1 MLSAIETYLSSFVI
15 GAKFLWWTWHDTD
28 APIRDKVL
36 GAPVGSSAWVI
47 TFCCSFHLIWRLML
61 TEEHIKKGTNLSLFT
76 MVLKLGINALCST
89 PLMMVQMAFFQLI
102 SGDSQGLP
110 TIRTLLACIFVYTI
124 LIYVLNTDEKDG
136 KNLLYN
142 KPKADRSVRIFFTM
156 YFIYLFVNMVVGVPE
171 NHMST
176 GVHQVVGECDV
187 YDTDMA
193 GHKRQVRR
201 S

>member
-1 MLSAIETYLSSFVI
+1 
-15 GAKFLWWTWHDTD
+15 
-28 APIRDKVL
+28 
-36 GAPVGSSAWVI
+36 
-47 TFCCSFHLIWRLML
+47 ML

-76 MVLKLGINALCST
+76 MGLKLGISALCST

-110 TIRTLLACIFVYTI
+110 TIRTLLACILVYTI

-136 KNLLYN
+136 KNLLFN
-142 KPKADRSVRIFFTM
+142 KRKADRSVRIFFTL
-156 YFIYLFVNMVVGVPE
+156 YFIYLFVNMIVGVPE

-176 GVHQVVGECDV
+176 GVHQVVGDCDV

-193 GHKRQVRR
+193 GHKRQVRILAR
-201 S
+201 KFNLIGIYVPKFTRLHIWARKFKFMN